1 MGVRGASPSIQGER
15 SPGEGDRPVAPTG
28 GEWPYP
34 AGWIPAAESR
44 NDSDGRGLEGRG
56 PPPLD
61 PSMLQR
67 RTFSMLRVSGP
78 SAPGKATGRSPLRDG
93 EGIEPPP
100 LRPRFLAEP
109 RNDSE
114 KGVGV

>member
-1 MGVRGASPSIQGER
+1 MGR
-15 SPGEGDRPVAPTG
+15 D
-28 GEWPYP
+28 
-34 AGWIPAAESR
+34 
-44 NDSDGRGLEGRG
+44 GLEGRG

-100 LRPRFLAEP
+100 LCPRFLAEP

-114 KGVGV
+114 KGGGDLTVNLN